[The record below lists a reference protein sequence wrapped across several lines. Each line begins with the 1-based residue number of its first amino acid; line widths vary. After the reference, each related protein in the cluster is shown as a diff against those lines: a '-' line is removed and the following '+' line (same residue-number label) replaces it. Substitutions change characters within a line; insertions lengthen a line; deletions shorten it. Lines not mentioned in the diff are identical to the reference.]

1 MNKSFNLVGLAKRAG
16 KVVCGEEAVKE
27 GIRSGKLKLVI
38 IAEDVSNN
46 TRKSIINS
54 CKHYGV
60 TYYFAGTKE
69 ELGHAVGNNF
79 NAVLAISDE
88 GFAKTIERNLQL
100 ITIGGE
106 QL

>member
-1 MNKSFNLVGLAKRAG
+1 MNKTLNLVGLAKRAG
-16 KVVCGEEAVKE
+16 KVICGEEAVKE

-38 IAEDVSNN
+38 IAADVSDN
-46 TRKSIINS
+46 TKKSITNS
-54 CKHYGV
+54 CKYYGV
-60 TYYFAGTKE
+60 TYYFVGTKE
-69 ELGHAVGNNF
+69 ILGHAVGNYF

-106 QL
+106 